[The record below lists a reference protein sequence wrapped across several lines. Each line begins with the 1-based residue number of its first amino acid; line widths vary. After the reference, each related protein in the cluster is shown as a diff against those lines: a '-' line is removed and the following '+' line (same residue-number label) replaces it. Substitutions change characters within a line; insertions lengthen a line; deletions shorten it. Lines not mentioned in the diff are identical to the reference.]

1 MGFLGFG
8 FIFGNYCG
16 STVVKISDCFPY
28 YKQETNSLHFLLRYW
43 DLKVFYP
50 IWEESVYSIFEY
62 VVYLNVHIKGLIPLM
77 HGQFYR
83 PIIHEGH
90 CGRPPPKKQIDID
103 DIESVSKR
111 FIYIYPTIFFTQIS
125 GLIVLGLKKSS
136 KYDLLLDFKI
146 KIFIFEYI

>member
-1 MGFLGFG
+1 MRG
-8 FIFGNYCG
+8 I
-16 STVVKISDCFPY
+16 VAA
-28 YKQETNSLHFLLRYW
+28 
-43 DLKVFYP
+43 
-50 IWEESVYSIFEY
+50 
-62 VVYLNVHIKGLIPLM
+62 
-77 HGQFYR
+77 
-83 PIIHEGH
+83 
-90 CGRPPPKKQIDID
+90 PPQKKQIDID